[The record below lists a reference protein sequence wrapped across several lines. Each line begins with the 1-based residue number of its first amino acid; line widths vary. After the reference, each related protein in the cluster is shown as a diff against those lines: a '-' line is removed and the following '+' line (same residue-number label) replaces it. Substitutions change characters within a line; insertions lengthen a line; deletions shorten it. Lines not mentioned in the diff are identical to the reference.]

1 MGPRGICTLIAM
13 MVVGR
18 LVNRVDSR
26 WLILAGLLMI
36 ALSLWEMTGF
46 TPDVSDWDVMRTGAT
61 QGFGLGLVFVPLST
75 ASFATLA
82 PRWRTDGAALIS
94 LGRNIG
100 SAIGISFMAFMLSR
114 NTQVMHASLAE
125 HLTTFNE
132 QASQGAVATLWSMST
147 LAGRAALN
155 AEVTRQAQIVAYMN
169 DFKLMMILSLVIT
182 PLVLLMRRPPRSA
195 VGTPV
200 AAAAD

>member
-1 MGPRGICTLIAM
+1 
-13 MVVGR
+13 
-18 LVNRVDSR
+18 
-26 WLILAGLLMI
+26 
-36 ALSLWEMTGF
+36 MT
-46 TPDVSDWDVMRTGAT
+46 
-61 QGFGLGLVFVPLST
+61 
-75 ASFATLA
+75 
-82 PRWRTDGAALIS
+82 
-94 LGRNIG
+94 
-100 SAIGISFMAFMLSR
+100 
-114 NTQVMHASLAE
+114 
-125 HLTTFNE
+125 
-132 QASQGAVATLWSMST
+132 T